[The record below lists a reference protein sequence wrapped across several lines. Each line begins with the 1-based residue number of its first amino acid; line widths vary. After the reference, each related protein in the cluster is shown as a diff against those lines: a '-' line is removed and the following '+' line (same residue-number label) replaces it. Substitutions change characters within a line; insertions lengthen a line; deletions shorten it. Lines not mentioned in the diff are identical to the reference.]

1 MAFAHE
7 QVCRVRDATLAT
19 GLEGIYFLTR
29 RSELTG
35 ETDGLAMLVLQCL
48 TLRRR
53 HPDGFLL
60 CGVAFLASGLELAC
74 SFICPLAFQQ

>member
-1 MAFAHE
+1 M
-7 QVCRVRDATLAT
+7 LAM
-19 GLEGIYFLTR
+19 GLKGIYFFTR

-35 ETDGLAMLVLQCL
+35 KTDGLALLVLQCL

-53 HPDGFLL
+53 HSDGFLL

-74 SFICPLAFQQ
+74 SFICPLALQQ